1 VCILPLHTWLWIKP
15 IFIAP
20 ADKTCGGDFIKLC
33 YDRFQV
39 VKSFG
44 NAGIHYF
51 DMTLQKPVSSP
62 RWGSLTK
69 LVVALTFVGLI
80 AWLLSRFQS
89 LIPPLLMAFI
99 LSYLL
104 YPVASFLNRK
114 LYFSW
119 RAAVGSIYLL
129 LLILMLSL
137 LTVGGLGLVQQIQS
151 LIRLVQN
158 SLVELPKLVN
168 SIADWLQT
176 RSPIPLDLDTFDL
189 NAVTDQLL
197 SVVQPLLGQTGQLLG
212 TVASGAAEFFGW
224 AIFIL
229 LVSFFVLSESG
240 GLRRDII
247 KLNVPGYNEDISR
260 LGLELGRIWN
270 AFLRGQI
277 IVFLMT
283 VAVYFILLNI
293 LGLRYAIGLAF
304 LAGLARFLP
313 YVGPAINW
321 IILVLVAYF
330 QPFKLF
336 GMEPLVY
343 TLLVVVLALI
353 IDQIFDNLI
362 SPRIMADV
370 LKVHPAGVLV
380 MALVAA
386 NLLGILGVVIAA
398 PILATLQLFGQYILR
413 KMLDQDPWPGGE
425 AETRTHPTQSLLE
438 RLRWIYQRSEESAL
452 DLLRRRKRLPPMD
465 PQDLPNEKQSEGEN
479 T

>member
-1 VCILPLHTWLWIKP
+1 
-15 IFIAP
+15 
-20 ADKTCGGDFIKLC
+20 
-33 YDRFQV
+33 
-39 VKSFG
+39 
-44 NAGIHYF
+44 
-51 DMTLQKPVSSP
+51 MTVQKPVSSP

-69 LVVALTFVGLI
+69 LVVALTFIAIV

-89 LIPPLLMAFI
+89 LISPLLMAFI

-104 YPVASFLNRK
+104 YPVASFLNRI
-114 LYFSW
+114 LFFSW
-119 RAAVGSIYLL
+119 RAAVGAIYFLL
-129 LLILMLSL
+129 LVLMLSL

-158 SLVELPKLVN
+158 SLVELPQLVN
-168 SIADWLQT
+168 NVAEWLQT
-176 RSPIPLDLDTFDL
+176 RSPIPIDFNTFDL
-189 NAVTDQLL
+189 NALTDQLL

-224 AIFIL
+224 AVFIL

-247 KLNVPGYNEDISR
+247 KFNVPGYNEDISR
-260 LGLELGRIWN
+260 LGVELGRIWN

-277 IVFLMT
+277 IVFLLT
-283 VAVYFILLNI
+283 VGVYFILLNL

-321 IILVLVAYF
+321 VILIVVAYF

-336 GMEPLVY
+336 GMEPLTY
-343 TLLVVVLALI
+343 TIIVVVVALVV
-353 IDQIFDNLI
+353 DQIFDNI
-362 SPRIMADV
+362 VSPRIMADV

-398 PILATLQLFGQYILR
+398 PILATLQLFGQYVLR
-413 KMLDQDPWPGGE
+413 KMFDQNPWPE
-425 AETRTHPTQSLLE
+425 EEPIPKSHPTQSMLA
-438 RLRWIYQRSEESAL
+438 RLRWMYQRTEDNIV
-452 DLLRRRKRLPPMD
+452 DLFRRKNQLPTPEPPD
-465 PQDLPNEKQSEGEN
+465 FPEEKPTEGEN
-479 T
+479 E

>member
-1 VCILPLHTWLWIKP
+1 
-15 IFIAP
+15 
-20 ADKTCGGDFIKLC
+20 
-33 YDRFQV
+33 
-39 VKSFG
+39 
-44 NAGIHYF
+44 
-51 DMTLQKPVSSP
+51 MTEQTPVSSP
-62 RWGSLTK
+62 RWGSMTK
-69 LVVALTFVGLI
+69 LVVALTFIAII

-89 LIPPLLMAFI
+89 IIPPLLMAFI

-104 YPVASFLNRK
+104 YPVASFLSRK

-129 LLILMLSL
+129 LLILLLSL

-151 LIRLVQN
+151 LIRLIQT
-158 SLVELPKLVN
+158 SLVELPQLVN
-168 SIADWLQT
+168 SVAEWLET
-176 RSPIPLDLDTFDL
+176 RSPIPIDL
-189 NAVTDQLL
+189 NAFDINALTDQLL

-212 TVASGAAEFFGW
+212 TVASGAAQIFGW
-224 AIFIL
+224 TAFIL
-229 LVSFFVLSESG
+229 LVSFFALSESG
-240 GLRRDII
+240 GLRGGII
-247 KLNVPGYNEDISR
+247 KFNVPGYNEDVSR
-260 LGLELGRIWN
+260 LGRELGRIWN

-283 VAVYFILLNI
+283 VTVYFILLSI

-321 IILVLVAYF
+321 VILILVAFF
-330 QPFKLF
+330 QPYKLF
-336 GMEPLVY
+336 GMEPLAY

-353 IDQIFDNLI
+353 IDQIFDNLV

-398 PILATLQLFGQYILR
+398 PILATLQLFGRYFLR
-413 KMLDQDPWPGGE
+413 KMFDQDPWPE
-425 AETRTHPTQSLLE
+425 REPETRTRPTK
-438 RLRWIYQRSEESAL
+438 YAL
-452 DLLRRRKRLPPMD
+452 ASLRRNLRRARDSVFDLMQRRKQLPPPD
-465 PQDLPNEKQSEGEN
+465 PPDLPKENQSKGEN

>member
-1 VCILPLHTWLWIKP
+1 
-15 IFIAP
+15 
-20 ADKTCGGDFIKLC
+20 
-33 YDRFQV
+33 
-39 VKSFG
+39 
-44 NAGIHYF
+44 
-51 DMTLQKPVSSP
+51 MTKM
-62 RWGSLTK
+62 
-69 LVVALTFVGLI
+69 VVAFTFIGIV

-104 YPVASFLNRK
+104 YPVARFMYRQLSI
-114 LYFSW
+114 SW
-119 RAAVGSIYLL
+119 RAAVGTIYLL
-129 LLILMLSL
+129 LLVLLLSL

-158 SLVELPKLVN
+158 SLVELPQLVN
-168 SIADWLQT
+168 SVAEWLQT
-176 RSPIPLDLDTFDL
+176 RSPLPIDLNAFDL
-189 NAVTDQLL
+189 NALTDQLL

-247 KLNVPGYNEDISR
+247 KLNIPGYNEDIAN

-283 VAVYFILLNI
+283 VGVYFILLSM
-293 LGLRYAIGLAF
+293 LGLRYAIGMAF
-304 LAGLARFLP
+304 LAGLSRFLP
-313 YVGPAINW
+313 YIGPAINW
-321 IILVLVAYF
+321 VILIVVAYF

-336 GMEPLVY
+336 GMEPMAY
-343 TLLVVVLALI
+343 TALVVVLALVV
-353 IDQIFDNLI
+353 DQIFDNLI
-362 SPRIMADV
+362 SPRIMADA

-398 PILATLQLFGQYILR
+398 PILATLQLFGKYVLR
-413 KMLDQDPWPGGE
+413 KMFDQDPWPQQ
-425 AETRTHPTQSLLE
+425 ETETQAHPTQSILA
-438 RLRWIYQRSEESAL
+438 RLRSIYQRTEDNVV
-452 DLLRRRKRLPPMD
+452 DLFQRREPLPPPEPPD
-465 PQDLPNEKQSEGEN
+465 SPDISKESQSKGEN